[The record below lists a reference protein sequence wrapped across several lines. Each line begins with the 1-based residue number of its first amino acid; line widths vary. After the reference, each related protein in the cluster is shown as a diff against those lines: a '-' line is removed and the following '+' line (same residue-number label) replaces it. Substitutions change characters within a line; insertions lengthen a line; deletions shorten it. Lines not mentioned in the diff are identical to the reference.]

1 MNGNKAASAIGP
13 GLVSLPP
20 TQNPMSRL
28 TIQTIDTAADEAKE
42 RLSNAQKANGFL
54 PNLLGVLA
62 NAPTALETYQVVG
75 AINARTSLSGA
86 EREVIQITAAT
97 RNGCGFCVAGH
108 TAIARKKLA
117 MPEDVIEALRGTKAL
132 SDPKLNALALFT
144 LAVIENKGQVSD
156 EDLQAFFA
164 AGYTQQAA
172 LEVVLGVSLATLC
185 NYANNLAQ
193 TPINPELQPF
203 A

>member
-1 MNGNKAASAIGP
+1 
-13 GLVSLPP
+13 
-20 TQNPMSRL
+20 MSRL
-28 TIQTIDTAADEAKE
+28 TIQTVESAPAEARE
-42 RLSNAQKANGFL
+42 RLQNAQKASGFL

-62 NAPTALETYQVVG
+62 NAPTALETYQVVSG
-75 AINARTSLSGA
+75 INARNGLTAA

-108 TAIARKKLA
+108 TKLARKKLE
-117 MPEDVIEALRGTKAL
+117 MPEDVVNALRKTEALR
-132 SDPKLNALALFT
+132 DPKLNALARFT
-144 LAVIENKGQVSD
+144 LAVIDKKGQLD
-156 EDLQAFFA
+156 NTELQTFFA
-164 AGYTQQAA
+164 AGYSQANA

-193 TPINPELQPF
+193 TPINPELQAF